1 MSGMHI
7 EDIEREVFAQRDP
20 ELAPRLQKIFN
31 TSLQIAGLTPAA
43 RMDILRKIN
52 KNLPARDDEFGWLNL
67 LHELW
72 ESPWFECKLLAL
84 QLLFVQSEL
93 VDANIWSTLDRWT
106 DDIDTWILA
115 DWLGHIRSI
124 ANKKMPYLV
133 MRLASWLQ
141 NRNPLRRRS
150 ALVSLVYVGPEKNGL
165 NLILRPREIFAFIEP
180 VIDESDINVVPAL
193 AWVLRKIKQDTP
205 EQFND
210 FYGNV
215 YRQLHSRVH
224 QLLDTTGVR
233 S

>member
-7 EDIEREVFAQRDP
+7 EDIEREVFALRDP
-20 ELAPRLQKIFN
+20 DLAPRLQKIFS

-43 RMDILRKIN
+43 RMNILRKIN
-52 KNLPARDDEFGWLNL
+52 KNLPAHDDEFGWLNL

-141 NRNPLRRRS
+141 NQNPLRRRS
-150 ALVSLVYVGPEKNGL
+150 ALVSLVYISPEEANR
-165 NLILRPREIFAFIEP
+165 NLILKPREIFAFIEP
-180 VIDESDINVVPAL
+180 VLDESDANVIPAL
-193 AWVLRKIKQDTP
+193 AWVLQQIRHDSL

-215 YRQLHSRVH
+215 FMHLHPKVH
-224 QLLDTTGVR
+224 QFLSNQKVD